1 MHVAAMVVAFYGI
14 FSLAGGVIGYLKARS
29 AASLLAGVLSGVG
42 LLLCAYG
49 IGQASRVAAVGSLAI
64 ALALGARFLGTW
76 RTRHRVMP
84 DLLMV
89 LFSAATL
96 LAAGVEL
103 LKR

>member
-1 MHVAAMVVAFYGI
+1 MHVAVTVVASYGM
-14 FSLAGGVIGYLKARS
+14 FSLAGGVIGYLKAKS
-29 AASLLAGVLSGVG
+29 TASLMAGSLSGVL

-49 IGQASRVAAVGSLAI
+49 IGQASRAAVVGSLVI

-76 RTRHRVMP
+76 RTHHRLMP

-89 LFSAATL
+89 LFSTATV

-103 LKR
+103 LRR